1 MLQKVLIIGKVWPEP
16 KSSAAGSRMM
26 QLVDVFLDQGWN
38 INFASAANESEFS
51 DDLNDLEI
59 KKHNIELNNSSFDDF
74 IKELQPNLVLFDRFT
89 TEEQYGWRVAEHCP
103 DALRILDTEDLH
115 CLRAARQTALKEKR
129 PFETSDLM
137 STVAKREL
145 ASIYRCDLS
154 LIISE
159 YEMQILA
166 DFFKVDPSILLYL
179 PFLLEPLTEE
189 EQSQWPDFLSRKN
202 FISIGNFLHEPNW
215 DAVLFLK
222 QEIWPLIRKQLPDA
236 ELHVYG
242 AYPSQKVLELN
253 NSKEGFIIKGR
264 AEDAASVMRQA
275 RVCIAPLRFG
285 AGLKGKLIE
294 AMLNG
299 TPSVTTDIGA
309 ESMHGTLNWCGE
321 IANTAQNLA
330 EAALKLYRNEDLWI
344 QSRKNGTNI
353 ISRIF
358 NKSTHRSAFLSKL
371 KSTQGTLTQHRLNNF
386 TGAMLMQH
394 TALSSR
400 YMALWIEEKNK
411 RKDPQSSV

>member
-26 QLVDVFLDQGWN
+26 QLIHLFQTQSWEVS
-38 INFASAANESEFS
+38 FASAANESEFS
-51 DDLNDLEI
+51 DDLKDLEI
-59 KKHNIELNNSSFDDF
+59 KKYHIELNNSSFDDF

-115 CLRAARQTALKEKR
+115 CLRAARQKALKEKR
-129 PFETSDLM
+129 TFESSDLM
-137 STVAKREL
+137 STIAKREL

-159 YEMQILA
+159 FEMQLLT
-166 DFFKVDPSILLYL
+166 DFFKVDASLLLYL

-189 EQSQWPDFLSRKN
+189 EQSKWPDFSSRKN

-222 QEIWPLIRKQLPDA
+222 QEIWPLIRKQLPDS

-242 AYPSQKVLELN
+242 AYPSQKVVELN
-253 NSKEGFIIKGR
+253 NAKEGFVIKGR
-264 AEDAASVMRQA
+264 AVDASMVMRQA

-294 AMLNG
+294 GMLNG
-299 TPSVTTDIGA
+299 TPSVTTNIGA

-321 IANTAQNLA
+321 IANTAEDFA
-330 EAALKLYRNEDLWI
+330 KAALKLYTHEDLWI
-344 QSRKNGTNI
+344 QSQKNGVTI
-353 ISRIF
+353 IHSIF
-358 NKSTHRSAFLSKL
+358 NKNTHASAFLSRLKL
-371 KSTQGTLTQHRLNNF
+371 IQETLTQHRLTNF
-386 TGAMLMQH
+386 TGAMLLQH

-411 RKDPQSSV
+411 RKDSPSSV

>member
-26 QLVDVFLDQGWN
+26 QLIHFFLAQDWEVS
-38 INFASAANESEFS
+38 FASASNESEFS
-51 DDLNDLEI
+51 DDLKDLEI
-59 KKHNIELNNSSFDDF
+59 KKYSIELNNSSFDDF
-74 IKELQPNLVLFDRFT
+74 IKELRPHLVLFDRFT

-103 DALRILDTEDLH
+103 DTLRILDTEDLH
-115 CLRAARQTALKEKR
+115 CLRAARQKALKEKR
-129 PFETSDLM
+129 TFENSDLM

-159 YEMQILA
+159 YEMQLLTH
-166 DFFKVDPSILLYL
+166 FFKVDPSLLLYL

-189 EQSQWPDFLSRKN
+189 EQSRWPDFSSRKN

-242 AYPSQKVLELN
+242 AYPSQKVVELN
-253 NSKEGFIIKGR
+253 NAKEGFVIKGR
-264 AEDAASVMRQA
+264 AVDASMVMRQA

-285 AGLKGKLIE
+285 AGLKGKLID
-294 AMLNG
+294 AMCNG
-299 TPSVTTDIGA
+299 TPSVTTDIGS

-321 IANTAQNLA
+321 IANTAEDLVK
-330 EAALKLYRNEDLWI
+330 AALKLYTHEDCWI
-344 QSRKNGTNI
+344 QSQKNGVTI
-353 ISRIF
+353 IHSIF
-358 NKSTHRSAFLSKL
+358 NKNTHSSGFLSTLKL
-371 KSTQGTLTQHRLNNF
+371 IQETLPQHRLTNF
-386 TGAMLMQH
+386 TGAMLLQH

-411 RKDPQSSV
+411 RKDSPSSV